1 MDKVKKSDVTKY
13 NEKKMRNVMLKL
25 EDIKKDNIKLKD
37 KLLNPNKKKEEK
49 PSPRKPSK
57 SPTKA
62 KKNPPIRKESK
73 PTPPKL
79 NPEIAQINQELLVNT
94 KRRDTNVGGGVQ
106 DFKKAKR
113 ATINIIKD
121 QNGEAMN
128 NKENQ
133 IKARYMNRIENIK
146 ESINKYENQL
156 YELKDRKFKRDMEKN
171 TSIFDVI
178 EGKVPKRNE
187 MFFKKIYSMYIDLRE
202 DYDTYYSQ
210 RNKFHN
216 LSSDF
221 QALNVS

>member
-13 NEKKMRNVMLKL
+13 NDKKMRNVMLKL

-37 KLLNPNKKKEEK
+37 KLLNPNKKKEAPK
-49 PSPRKPSK
+49 QKSK
-57 SPTKA
+57 SPAKV
-62 KKNPPIRKESK
+62 KKNPPIKKDSRM
-73 PTPPKL
+73 PPKKPAPVMTQL
-79 NPEIAQINQELLVNT
+79 DPRLTAPAMRVDVTGANLGE
-94 KRRDTNVGGGVQ
+94 Q

-121 QNGEAMN
+121 QNSSAVN
-128 NKENQ
+128 SKENQ
-133 IKARYMNRIENIK
+133 IKARYVNRIENIK
-146 ESINKYENQL
+146 DSINKYEKQL
-156 YELKDRKFKRDMEKN
+156 YELKDRKFKRDMDKCK
-171 TSIFDVI
+171 SIFDTI
-178 EGKVPKRNE
+178 EGKTPKRNE

-221 QALNVS
+221 QTLNVG